1 MHRNIQYLSLLL
13 LLILGSCDG
22 FYDFPEPTDANPDP
36 GQADYSKVIAIG
48 SSVTAG
54 VMDGALYNRGQQ
66 NSFVAI
72 LAEQL
77 KQVGG
82 GDFNLPDVNAEVG
95 AYVLSPPG
103 SNIGRLILRVDPNS
117 GSVIPAPIVPG
128 NPLQPFEGNRAE
140 INNFGVNGMNLAA
153 ALSPQTGNINAP
165 EHPLFNLHY
174 ARFASNPGS
183 STLIGDASAALADGG
198 TFFVF
203 WLGKNDVLPYALQ
216 GGANDLLLPSDED
229 FEQLYNTALN
239 SMLQANTQAKG
250 AVGNIPDLNS
260 LPFFS
265 TISWNAL
272 PLNQAFAIL
281 ANGAFED
288 YNLAL
293 NQAQQEGLISAEETN
308 LRSISFQP
316 GLNGFVMEDKT
327 LTDLSGMGIPS
338 IRLSRQN
345 DKVALTL
352 ATVLGETVGG
362 NQTSIIGVTVPVG
375 DEFVLL
381 PQEQEFLEEKINTFN
396 GIIQAAVAAQSER
409 LVLVDVNDFLDKVAS
424 GSINA
429 GSVPLTNS
437 IIPPN
442 GGFSVDGVHTNARAN
457 AFLANYF
464 IDALQAKWGSSIPKV
479 NPNAFIGNDLPR

>member
-1 MHRNIQYLSLLL
+1 MKRNIHYLSLVLFLL
-13 LLILGSCDG
+13 LGACDG
-22 FYDFPEPTDANPDP
+22 FYDFPEPTDSNPDP
-36 GQADYSKVIAIG
+36 GQADYSKIIAIG

-77 KQVGG
+77 KEVGG

-103 SNIGRLILRVDPNS
+103 SNFGRLILRVDPSS

-153 ALSPQTGNINAP
+153 ALSPQTGNTNAP
-165 EHPLFNLHY
+165 DHPLFNMHY

-183 STLIGDASAALADGG
+183 STLVGDASAALADGG

-216 GGANDLLLPSDED
+216 GGANDMLLPSDED

-265 TISWNAL
+265 TVSWNAL

-281 ANGAFED
+281 ANGAFAE
-288 YNLAL
+288 YNQAL
-293 NQAQQEGLISAEETN
+293 NQAQQAGLLSAEERS
-308 LRSISFQP
+308 LRTINFQP

-338 IRLSRQN
+338 IRLSQQN

-352 ATVLGETVGG
+352 ATVLGETVDGD
-362 NQTSIIGVTVPVG
+362 QSAIIGVTVPVG

-381 PQEQEFLEEKINTFN
+381 PQEQDFLEEKINTFN
-396 GIIQAAVAAQSER
+396 GIIQAAVTAQNER
-409 LVLVDVNDFLDKVAS
+409 LVLVDVNDFLNRVAS

-429 GSVPLTNS
+429 GSVPLANS

-464 IDALQAKWGSSIPKV
+464 IDALQEKWGSSIPKV
-479 NPNAFIGNDLPR
+479 NPNAYIGNDLPR